1 MRINLG
7 MKGVPSVRVLM
18 LSKFPPIQGGIS
30 AKSYWLA
37 RGLASSGI
45 PVEVVT
51 NADCVEPE
59 YRITGCEQ
67 HLESLENIHIHNIS
81 RDVPWHI
88 PYSKAYSMRLLNLVV
103 KVIKDCKVSVIDS
116 GFLMP
121 YGIVAFMASQ
131 ITGVPY
137 IVRHGGSDLK
147 KFWVNQEFRDLF
159 NIAIANAY
167 LIITD
172 DEHREV
178 FQPFNSRIITM
189 PFYVPDDSFFVSKPG
204 PKRTRPVIG
213 CLGKVNYHWENKSLI
228 EILEAV
234 KKVFFDFDLV
244 FVAQGNGLENF
255 KEIVSNKLS
264 IPIKF
269 KPFVPPWKVPDIIS
283 ELDYV
288 LLPYDKAIP
297 TESNVLK
304 EAVLMGKNLIILKD
318 GVFSIVEHKP
328 DQNHSKYGSGEDY
341 NYNHWIDENIYAIKS
356 CIAH

>member
-1 MRINLG
+1 M
-7 MKGVPSVRVLM
+7 RVLM

-37 RGLASSGI
+37 RSLANFGI

-67 HLESLENIHIHNIS
+67 HLESLKNIHVHNIS
-81 RDVPWHI
+81 QDVSWHI
-88 PYSKAYSMRLLNLVV
+88 PYSKAYSLRLLNLAI
-103 KVIKDCKVSVIDS
+103 KVIKDRKINVIDS

-147 KFWVNQEFRDLF
+147 KFWANEEFRNLF
-159 NIAIANAY
+159 SIAIAKAS
-167 LIITD
+167 LIITN
-172 DEHREV
+172 ERHREV
-178 FQPFNSRIITM
+178 FQPLNSRIITM

-204 PKRTRPVIG
+204 FKRTRPVIG
-213 CLGKVNYHWENKSLI
+213 YLGKVNYHWENKSLI

-234 KKVFFDFDLV
+234 EKTFVDYDLV
-244 FVAQGNGLENF
+244 FVAQGNGLDKF
-255 KEIVSNKLS
+255 KEIVSSKLS
-264 IPIKF
+264 TPIQF
-269 KPFVPPWKVPDIIS
+269 RPFVPPWKVPDIIS

-288 LLPYDKAIP
+288 LLSYDKAIP
-297 TESNVLK
+297 TESNVFK
-304 EAVLMGKNLIILKD
+304 EAVSMRKDLMILKD
-318 GVFSIVEHKP
+318 GVFNIVEHKP
-328 DQNHSKYGSGEDY
+328 GYNSAQNPGY
-341 NYNHWIDENIYAIKS
+341 NDWINENIRAMES
-356 CIAH
+356 CIARQL

>member
-1 MRINLG
+1 
-7 MKGVPSVRVLM
+7 MKGAPSMRVLM

-37 RGLASSGI
+37 RGLANSGI

-81 RDVPWHI
+81 RDVQWHI
-88 PYSKAYSMRLLNLVV
+88 PYSKAYSMRLLNLTV
-103 KVIKDCKVSVIDS
+103 KVIKDHKANVIDS

-147 KFWVNQEFRDLF
+147 KFWTNQEFRDLF
-159 NIAIANAY
+159 NIAIAKAS

-172 DEHREV
+172 EGHKEV
-178 FQPFNSRIITM
+178 FRPLNSRIITM

-213 CLGKVNYHWENKSLI
+213 YLGKVNYYWENKSLI

-234 KKVFFDFDLV
+234 EKAFVDYDLV
-244 FVAQGNGLENF
+244 FVAQGNGLEKF
-255 KEIVSNKLS
+255 KEIVSSRLNT
-264 IPIKF
+264 PIKF
-269 KPFVPPWKVPDIIS
+269 RHFVPPWEVPDIIS

-288 LLPYDKAIP
+288 LLPFDKAIP
-297 TESNVLK
+297 TESNVFK
-304 EAVLMGKNLIILKD
+304 EAVLIGKDLIILKD
-318 GVFSIVEHKP
+318 GVFSIVKHKS
-328 DQNHSKYGSGEDY
+328 DQNHSRYSSGENYD
-341 NYNHWIDENIYAIKS
+341 YNHWINENICAIKS
-356 CIAH
+356 CAAQ

>member
-1 MRINLG
+1 M
-7 MKGVPSVRVLM
+7 RVLM

-37 RGLASSGI
+37 RGLANSGI

-59 YRITGCEQ
+59 YRITGCDQ
-67 HLESLENIHIHNIS
+67 HLESLENINIHNIS

-88 PYSKAYSMRLLNLVV
+88 PYSKAYSLRLLNLAV
-103 KVIKDCKVSVIDS
+103 KVIKDRKVSVIDS

-147 KFWVNQEFRDLF
+147 KFWTNQEFRDLF
-159 NIAIANAY
+159 NIAIAKAS

-172 DEHREV
+172 NEHREV
-178 FQPFNSRIITM
+178 FRPLNSRIITM
-189 PFYVPDDSFFVSKPG
+189 PSYVPDDSFFVSKPC

-213 CLGKVNYHWENKSLI
+213 YLGKVNYHWENKSLI

-234 KKVFFDFDLV
+234 EKMFVDFDLV

-255 KEIVSNKLS
+255 KEIVSDKLNTN
-264 IPIKF
+264 IKF
-269 KPFVPPWKVPDIIS
+269 RPFVPPWKVPDIVS

-297 TESNVLK
+297 TESNVFK
-304 EAVLMGKNLIILKD
+304 EAVLMGKDLIILKD
-318 GVFSIVEHKP
+318 GVFSI
-328 DQNHSKYGSGEDY
+328 DD
-341 NYNHWIDENIYAIKS
+341 YNHWINENIYAINS
-356 CIAH
+356 CAAH